1 MSQSQGQGQDQG
13 RSQNQSAP
21 IEFRDERKGGR
32 LLAVE
37 DGVAV
42 GYIAYFVLAEAP
54 HALVA
59 VHTVVEQGHEGRGIA
74 GGLVETFYGIAA
86 AEGVPVVPLCPY
98 AASWA
103 ARHPDRAPAA
113 PAGVVAAAK
122 AQLDSDPALW

>member
-1 MSQSQGQGQDQG
+1 M
-13 RSQNQSAP
+13 A
-21 IEFRDERKGGR
+21 IEFEDERGAGR

-42 GYIAYFVLAEAP
+42 GFIAYFVLDAEP

-59 VHTVVEQGHEGRGIA
+59 VHTIVEPGHEGRGIA
-74 GGLVETFYGIAA
+74 GSLVKTFYGIAA
-86 AEGVPVVPLCPY
+86 GEGVPVVPLCPY

-103 ARHPDRAPAA
+103 AKHPDRAPEA

-122 AQLDSDPALW
+122 AQLAAGPDLW

>member
-1 MSQSQGQGQDQG
+1 MVQST
-13 RSQNQSAP
+13 P
-21 IEFRDERKGGR
+21 MEFTDERGAGR

-37 DGVAV
+37 DGAVV

-59 VHTVVEQGHEGRGIA
+59 VHTIVEPAHEGRGIA
-74 GGLVETFYGIAA
+74 GGLVRRLYGIAA

-103 ARHPDRAPAA
+103 AKHPDEAPEAPAA
-113 PAGVVAAAK
+113 LVAAAK
-122 AQLDSDPALW
+122 AQLAADRDQW

>member
-1 MSQSQGQGQDQG
+1 M
-13 RSQNQSAP
+13 AVAY
-21 IEFRDERKGGR
+21 EDERAAGR

-42 GYIAYFVLAEAP
+42 GSIAYFVLAAAP

-59 VHTVVEQGHEGRGIA
+59 VHTVVEPGHEGRGIA
-74 GGLVETFYGIAA
+74 GGLVRTFYGIAA

-103 ARHPDRAPAA
+103 AKHPAEAPEA
-113 PAGVVAAAK
+113 PDSVTRAAK
-122 AQLDSDPALW
+122 TQLEADPALW